1 MATIEID
8 DLRKEF
14 GDLVAVDDVSLTVHS
29 GELLCLL
36 GPSGCGKST
45 TLRMIDGLERPTAG
59 RVFID
64 ETDVTDQQAY
74 DRDCSM
80 VFQSWAL
87 FPYKRVIENVA
98 FGLKMKGVG
107 RAERRERAR
116 ETLELMHM
124 GDFVDHRPADLSGGE
139 KQRVALARSLTMDPS
154 VLLLDEPLSNLDKKL
169 REEMQIELKN
179 IHEEFGKT
187 MIHVTHD
194 QDEAFTLAD
203 RIGIMNEGRLVQIGT
218 PREVYA
224 NPVNQFVEEFIG
236 ETNFIRGEVETM
248 GAEELTVALDFGPT
262 VAIPYQEE
270 TEALSVGAPVTV
282 SLRPEVMSISP
293 APAEAESEVEPVP
306 NGGGEHERVPGTIR
320 NILYRGSTVRFYVDV
335 GGGELFVER
344 SVGDFEGLDEGD
356 DVALSWD
363 RSELLCFDAAGTTVW
378 C

>member
-1 MATIEID
+1 MATIELD

-14 GDLVAVDDVSLTVHS
+14 GDLVAVEDVSLTVNA

-45 TLRMIDGLERPTAG
+45 TLRMIDGLERPTDG
-59 RVFID
+59 RVYIGD
-64 ETDVTDQQAY
+64 EDVTDQQAY
-74 DRDCSM
+74 ERDCSM

-107 RAERRERAR
+107 TSERRERAR

-124 GDFVDHRPADLSGGE
+124 GDYADHRPQDLSGGE

-179 IHEEFGKT
+179 IHEEFDKT
-187 MIHVTHD
+187 MVHVTHD
-194 QDEAFTLAD
+194 QNEAFTLAD

-224 NPVNQFVEEFIG
+224 NPVNRFVEEFIG
-236 ETNFIRGEVETM
+236 ETNFLRGRVDDLGRDVLSVDLDLGPSLSVPYDEV
-248 GAEELTVALDFGPT
+248 
-262 VAIPYQEE
+262 
-270 TEALSVGAPVTV
+270 TEALTEGSPVTV
-282 SLRPEVMSISP
+282 SLRPEVMSIR
-293 APAEAESEVEPVP
+293 PAEAGAEAEAVA
-306 NGGGEHERVPGTIR
+306 NGGGQRVGGTIR

-356 DVALSWD
+356 DVELSWD
-363 RSELLCFDAAGTTVW
+363 RAELLCFDAAGTTVW